1 MAKERNINFQPYLQ
15 SLLAYDIQGDGRVFD
30 VPTGLA
36 GPQEPG
42 LHLEPIAT
50 KVPKDR
56 SIEVTYG
63 KNELIPVLKGLRKYA
78 ASHVLLVG
86 LPGSGKST
94 VLKQLLWE
102 KAREVKD
109 QDKQEIPVLV
119 ELRQYKTSILDSI
132 RDSLQRHGL
141 SLEAK
146 EIEKLLFQG
155 RLLILFDA
163 LNEAPTVAYQDL
175 EDFQRKYRSTTP
187 MIFTGR
193 DAGWSPGDIENEL
206 EMLPPSESQI
216 QQFVRAYLPEVAA
229 EKMLL
234 LLAEQS
240 RSLAETPLLL
250 RSLCSVFL
258 AEEIIPPTQGLLW
271 REFARSWSRT
281 ALAQKKGESEGKTE
295 QKQWQEKSQKK
306 LQESLVWE
314 ESLLRHLAFVMLR
327 GDRKTEFCL
336 TIAKEELGEI
346 LKKFILAKVENLEEN
361 PEETVAGCLRHWL
374 ESGLMEASR
383 DCGLQFSHPAL
394 QEYYAAEYLGQQLAS
409 QSDRTL
415 QCEYLNYCKWTQTLA
430 LLLGMVEQEEGAI
443 RLVKLALEVDLGL
456 GAKLAGAVQPKFQQ
470 QALNLILQ
478 LKTPQPII
486 VLLLEITKSPKAI
499 QPLCQ
504 ALTDEDWEIRSLAVE
519 ALGKISS
526 DAAVSPLATALDYE
540 AAYVRR
546 SAADALGKI
555 GSPKA
560 ASVLVAALE
569 HEDPYVRRSAADA
582 LGEMAYPKAVEP
594 LAAVLEHEDYY
605 VRRSAADALGK
616 IGSPKAISALGTALN
631 HAASYV
637 RRSAADAL
645 KEVSSQEVLS
655 PLLAAVKNEDAYVR
669 RKAVDALGE
678 LMTEAAVL
686 PLAAALNYE
695 DAYIRRSATN
705 ALGKIG
711 SETAVSAL
719 VAGLEHEDLYVR
731 SSAANALG
739 QIGDEAA
746 ILPLMAALKDDNSD
760 VRSRAANALGKIGD
774 RSAVDPLIAVLSDRN
789 ADVRWIAANA
799 LGEIG
804 GNVAVIALIKSLE
817 DKDPYVRSR
826 AANGLG
832 KIGDNAA
839 VKPLVT
845 ALRDEVSNVRWSAA
859 NALGKIGSDAA
870 GKALVET
877 LQDDDADVRS
887 RAAHALGKIGT
898 DEEISFLVAALKD
911 EVPYVRKSAADALG
925 EIGSDAAVRALIAA
939 LDRED
944 SLLRKSAIDALGNIG
959 TEAAIPPLVAAL
971 QDEDPEVRSCA
982 ADILGKISNSSSLS
996 PAVVTALAATLQQD
1010 KDPEVRS
1017 YAASAL
1023 GLIGTLES
1031 LPYLVEYL
1039 THSGRIDLFP
1049 AIVRIQQRCGY
1060 YNCAIARESC

>member
-1 MAKERNINFQPYLQ
+1 MALERNINFQPYLQ
-15 SLLAYDIQGDGRVFD
+15 SLLTYDIQGDGRVCD
-30 VPTGLA
+30 APTGLA
-36 GPQEPG
+36 GPQKIG
-42 LHLEPIAT
+42 LHLEQIAT

-56 SIEVTYG
+56 SIEVRYG
-63 KNELIPVLKGLRKYA
+63 KNESFPVLTGLRKYA

-86 LPGSGKST
+86 LSGSGKST
-94 VLKQLLWE
+94 ALKQLLWE

-109 QDKQEIPVLV
+109 QDQWEIPVLV

-141 SLEAK
+141 SLEAQ

-163 LNEAPTVAYQDL
+163 LNEAPTLAYQDI
-175 EDFQRKYRSTTP
+175 EGFQRKYRSTTQ

-193 DAGWSPGDIENEL
+193 DWGWSPRDIENKL

-216 QQFVRAYLPEVAA
+216 QQFVRAYLPEVAV

-240 RSLAETPLLL
+240 SSLAETPLLL

-258 AEEIIPPTQGLLW
+258 AEKIIPATKGLLL
-271 REFARSWSRT
+271 REVARSWSRT
-281 ALAQKKGESEGKTE
+281 ALIQKKGDRFGKTE
-295 QKQWQEKSQKK
+295 LEQWQEKSQ
-306 LQESLVWE
+306 ENLVWE
-314 ESLLRHLAFVMLR
+314 DSPLRHLAFVMLR

-336 TIAKEELGEI
+336 TIAKQELGEI
-346 LKKFILAKVENLEEN
+346 LKKFILDKMEKLEN
-361 PEETVAGCLRHWL
+361 PEETVAGWLRHWL
-374 ESGLMEASR
+374 ESGLIKASPN
-383 DCGLQFSHPAL
+383 CGLQFWHPAL
-394 QEYYAAEYLGQQLAS
+394 QEYYAAEYLGQELAS
-409 QSDRTL
+409 QSDRDL
-415 QCEYLNYCKWTQTLA
+415 KWEYLNYCKWTETLV
-430 LLLGMVEQEEGAI
+430 LLLGMVEQEERAI

-456 GAKLAGAVQPKFQQ
+456 GAKLAGAVQPKFQK
-470 QALNLILQ
+470 QALDLILQ
-478 LKTPQPII
+478 LKTPPTLI

-504 ALTDEDWEIRSLAVE
+504 ALTNEDWEIRTLAVE
-519 ALGKISS
+519 ALGKIGS

-582 LGEMAYPKAVEP
+582 LGEMGYPKAVEP

-616 IGSPKAISALGTALN
+616 IGSPKAISALGAALN

-645 KEVSSQEVLS
+645 KEVSSQEALS
-655 PLLAAVKNEDAYVR
+655 PLLAAVKNEDAYVC

-678 LMTEAAVL
+678 LMAEAAVL

-695 DAYIRRSATN
+695 DAYMRRSATN

-711 SETAVSAL
+711 SQKAVSAL

-739 QIGDEAA
+739 QIGDPVAV
-746 ILPLMAALKDDNSD
+746 LPLMAALKDDNSD

-774 RSAVDPLIAVLSDRN
+774 RSAVDPLVAVLSDRN

-804 GNVAVIALIKSLE
+804 GSVAVIALIKSLE

-839 VKPLVT
+839 VEPLVS

-887 RAAHALGKIGT
+887 RAAHALGKIAT
-898 DEEISFLVAALKD
+898 DAEISFLVAALKD

-944 SLLRKSAIDALGNIG
+944 LLLRKSAIDALGNIG

-971 QDEDPEVRSCA
+971 KDEDPEVRSCA
-982 ADILGKISNSSSLS
+982 ADILGKISNCSSLS
-996 PAVVTALAATLQQD
+996 PAVVPALAATLKQD

-1023 GLIGTLES
+1023 GIIGSLES

-1039 THSGRIDLFP
+1039 KHSGRIDLFP
-1049 AIVRIQQRCGY
+1049 AIVRIQQSCGY
-1060 YNCAIARESC
+1060 YNCAIATESCEV